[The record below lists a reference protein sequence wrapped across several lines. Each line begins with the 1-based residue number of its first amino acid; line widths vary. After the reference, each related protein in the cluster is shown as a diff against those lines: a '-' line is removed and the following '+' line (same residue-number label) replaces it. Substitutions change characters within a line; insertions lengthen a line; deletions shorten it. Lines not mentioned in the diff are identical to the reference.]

1 MKIYNEITTIFNDN
15 TGKWETI
22 SEDSF
27 EYNGPLS
34 LAAGQQQQQQQQ
46 SNPGVTTDHTSYEF
60 EKQDPLY
67 GDRLKDE
74 NVKEY
79 KVALFD
85 RISQLLI
92 ENFIEIEP
100 YIGGGTLKSLQKTIR
115 DHEIKVGVQSEGESI
130 VIYQS
135 DSEANDEDKLI
146 MDHIVQHFN
155 FIHPMRINLEIQVET
170 PEADDMPN
178 YIKLI
183 LINPD
188 VNDLDINALVGEW
201 GLENLKLKD
210 NVSQFFEIPQIK
222 TMIDTNKL
230 PEYEETTFT
239 EIKPETE

>member
-1 MKIYNEITTIFNDN
+1 MPF
-15 TGKWETI
+15 
-22 SEDSF
+22 
-27 EYNGPLS
+27 
-34 LAAGQQQQQQQQ
+34 
-46 SNPGVTTDHTSYEF
+46 YEF
-60 EKQDPLY
+60 TNQHPGYPDKY
-67 GDRLKDE
+67 KDE
-74 NVKEY
+74 NIKEY
-79 KVALFD
+79 KEVLFD

-115 DHEIKVGVQSEGESI
+115 DQEIQTGIQSEDESI
-130 VIYQS
+130 IIYQS

-155 FIHPMRINLEIQVET
+155 FIHPMRINLEIQVMT
-170 PEADDMPN
+170 PEADDVPD

-188 VNDLDINALVGEW
+188 VNNLDINALVGEW

-222 TMIDTNKL
+222 TMIDANKL